1 VKLLRNMCAAYVVV
15 VCVASIAGAQL
26 PPGSEGKT
34 AEQAYKNIQVLQG
47 TPMDLFLPEM
57 RLFEA
62 ALGVDC
68 EYCHSE
74 QDRSKDDLQAKQ
86 TARKMIAMVREINKN
101 FDGRTVV
108 TCYTCHR
115 GNVEPVGVTMFPSV
129 ERTELNEEEKA
140 KAPAPNYPTV
150 DAILNKYTQ
159 AIGGEQAA
167 RKITSRMITA
177 TQDIP
182 TGAGGRMPVQA
193 QVEIYQ
199 KAPNLVLNVYHT
211 DKFTIADGFDGTT
224 SWAQNARGIVNN
236 DSGIDLA
243 RAKRNADFY
252 LGLDLKSE
260 YTRLTVTGTEK
271 VNSRDAY
278 VVTGIVRGA
287 GPDRLYFDTQTGLL
301 LRRLTLQP
309 TPFGSTPTEVD
320 YDDYRDDGSGVK
332 LPFVVRMTPGSAGA
346 VLAVSST
353 IRVQKVQENAP
364 VDDSKFVKPQSK
376 PAITAAPAAPAV
388 RPQ

>member
-1 VKLLRNMCAAYVVV
+1 VKLLRNLCAASVVV

-62 ALGVDC
+62 ALGVNC
-68 EYCHSE
+68 EYCHLE
-74 QDRSKDDLQAKQ
+74 EDRSKDDLQAKQ

-167 RKITSRMITA
+167 RKITSRVITA

-224 SWAQNARGIVNN
+224 SWARNARGIVNN

-252 LGLDLKSE
+252 LGLDLKRE

-271 VNSRDAY
+271 VNNRDAY
-278 VVTGIVRGA
+278 VLTGIVREA

-301 LRRLTLQP
+301 LRRLTLQQ

-332 LPFVVRMTPGSAGA
+332 LPFIIRMTPGSAGA

-353 IRVQKVQENAP
+353 IRVEKVQENAP

-376 PAITAAPAAPAV
+376 QATTAAPAAPAV

>member
-1 VKLLRNMCAAYVVV
+1 MDSARVVMRKVCAACAIVLCVVLV
-15 VCVASIAGAQL
+15 AGAQQ
-26 PPGSEGKT
+26 PAASQEKT
-34 AEQAYKNIQVLQG
+34 VEQTFKNIQVLQG
-47 TPMDLFLPEM
+47 TPVNIFLPEM

-68 EYCHSE
+68 NYCHLE
-74 QDRSKDDLQAKQ
+74 EDRSKDDRAAKQ
-86 TARKMIAMVREINKN
+86 TARKMITMVREINKN

-115 GNVEPVGVTMFPSV
+115 GDVAPVAVPMFPSV
-129 ERTELNEEEKA
+129 ERTELNEEERA
-140 KAPAPNYPTV
+140 KAPARNFPPV
-150 DAILNKYTQ
+150 DEILSKYAQ
-159 AIGGEQAA
+159 AIGGEPNV

-177 TQDIP
+177 TQDVP
-182 TGAGGRMPVQA
+182 TGNGGRMPVQA

-199 KAPNLVLNVYHT
+199 KTPNLVLNVYHT
-211 DKFTIADGFDGTT
+211 DKFTISDGFDGTT
-224 SWAQNARGIVNN
+224 SWAQNPRGIVTT

-252 LGLDLKSE
+252 PGLDLKRE

-271 VNSRDAY
+271 VNNRDAY
-278 VVTGIVRGA
+278 VLVGIVPGA

-301 LRRLTLQP
+301 LRRLALQP

-320 YDDYRDDGSGVK
+320 YDDYRDAGSGVK
-332 LPFVVRMTPGSAGA
+332 LPFVIRTTPGSAGA

-353 IRVQKVQENAP
+353 IRIQKVEENAQI
-364 VDDSKFVKPQSK
+364 DGSKFVKPQSK
-376 PAITAAPAAPAV
+376 PAAAPAAGA
-388 RPQ
+388 Q